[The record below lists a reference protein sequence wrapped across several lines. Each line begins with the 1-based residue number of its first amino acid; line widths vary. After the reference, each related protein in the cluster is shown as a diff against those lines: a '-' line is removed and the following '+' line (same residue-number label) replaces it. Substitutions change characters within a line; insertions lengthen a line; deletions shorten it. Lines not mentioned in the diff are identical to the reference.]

1 MECCVVVCAKIV
13 NRYYAPLKKANHM
26 YLPLLSSIVNSW
38 FFLGWLLGSR
48 QKKRSQCFWLQHLE
62 DLYSSITTYFLGNFL
77 LFFVTKNSILTLIWL
92 CLDAIYYK
100 CFTILEKFSRGIYIY
115 MAAAGTAI
123 LRSLNYFSNGEP
135 IQRKIKFIFGFEVL
149 YL

>member
-1 MECCVVVCAKIV
+1 
-13 NRYYAPLKKANHM
+13 
-26 YLPLLSSIVNSW
+26 
-38 FFLGWLLGSR
+38 
-48 QKKRSQCFWLQHLE
+48 
-62 DLYSSITTYFLGNFL
+62 
-77 LFFVTKNSILTLIWL
+77 
-92 CLDAIYYK
+92 
-100 CFTILEKFSRGIYIY
+100 